1 VTREDRLAE
10 YREKRDL
17 SRSGEPSGRRR
28 RRSWQPRF
36 VIQRHDASTP
46 HFDFRL
52 QVGDVL
58 VSWSVPKGPSLDP
71 RDKRLAVRTE
81 DHPMDYAD
89 FEGEI
94 PRDQYGAGT
103 VVVWDTGSYRNLT
116 ESDGELVPMPTAV
129 CDGHLVVWLDGSKIS
144 GGFALTRAELRGGG
158 EQWLMVKKD
167 DAGADRRRRPA
178 TTQPESVLSGRTNEE
193 VRGR

>member
-1 VTREDRLAE
+1 
-10 YREKRDL
+10 
-17 SRSGEPSGRRR
+17 
-28 RRSWQPRF
+28 

-144 GGFALTRAELRGGG
+144 GAFALTRAELRGGG

-167 DAGADRRRRPA
+167 DEGADRRRRPA
-178 TTQPESVLSGRTNEE
+178 ATQPESVLTGRTNEE